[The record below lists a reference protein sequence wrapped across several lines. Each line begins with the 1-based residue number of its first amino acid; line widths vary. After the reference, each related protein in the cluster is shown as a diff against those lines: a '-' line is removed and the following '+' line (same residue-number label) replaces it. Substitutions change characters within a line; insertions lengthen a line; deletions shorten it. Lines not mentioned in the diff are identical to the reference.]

1 MYRVADA
8 LIEHQRSGNIMY
20 LGWTMD
26 VVCGPDLAGV
36 LAAQAQTM
44 ELKLTD
50 WIDEVKQTRK
60 QYYELNYF
68 TTPQLV
74 ILRRELGKLKSLRFH
89 ASISAVSPMVLNLLQ
104 RVSVDISKETIVKV
118 VKEAVLLP
126 SGNNFSSAVSTHDLK
141 SVGLFTAKQENA
153 PEKRLS
159 MKKKSKALAHGSI
172 ADKLS
177 SEKMEIMMYIV
188 DRLGYP
194 QELVLKA
201 FEECKVDANKYD
213 IQNWC
218 MENAEKYQF
227 YDENS
232 EDEAESVVDDE
243 PAAVTPQVQPAGISS
258 GIMSWVG
265 HSLRQYF
272 APPKQHPNAAEKPQQ
287 RPPRLVTHSLS
298 TLIDCLSS
306 LVYVNNAIHG
316 SDYDEPDERFVSLSF
331 GDNLRFTDPSRP
343 RGDPLLLSQVESG
356 PNK

>member
-8 LIEHQRSGNIMY
+8 LIEHQRSGNITY

-44 ELKLTD
+44 ELKLTN

-74 ILRRELGKLKSLRFH
+74 ILRRELGMLKSLH
-89 ASISAVSPMVLNLLQ
+89 ASISAVSPTVLNLLQ
-104 RVSVDISKETIVKV
+104 SISHDISKETIVKV
-118 VKEAVLLP
+118 VKEVVLLP
-126 SGNNFSSAVSTHDLK
+126 SGNNSSSAVSTHDSK
-141 SVGLFTAKQENA
+141 SFGLFTAKQENA

-172 ADKLS
+172 ANKLS

-243 PAAVTPQVQPAGISS
+243 PVTPQVQPAGISS

-272 APPKQHPNAAEKPQQ
+272 APPKQHPKAAEKPQQ
-287 RPPRLVTHSLS
+287 RPPRLVTHNLS

-306 LVYVNNAIHG
+306 LVHVNDAIHG
-316 SDYDEPDERFVSLSF
+316 SNYDEPAGKCVSLSF
-331 GDNLRFTDPSRP
+331 GDNLRFTDPGRP
-343 RGDPLLLSQVESG
+343 RGDPLLLSRVESG